1 MVAKVHQLNN
11 SYTKMKQ
18 SRHQEILRSRKKR
31 AIILLSFFLVVILFM
46 SFKIVSTKLQ
56 AQKVANDQVRTH
68 QQLKSTQ
75 VDNKKLKQNIKQLH
89 DNDYIQKVIREKYY
103 YTKPGETVYSL
114 PGDISK
120 DVTQN

>member
-31 AIILLSFFLVVILFM
+31 AIILLSFFLIVILFM

>member
-1 MVAKVHQLNN
+1 
-11 SYTKMKQ
+11 MKQ

-31 AIILLSFFLVVILFM
+31 AIILLSFFLIVILFM

>member
-11 SYTKMKQ
+11 SYTKIKQ

-56 AQKVANDQVRTH
+56 AQKVSNDQVRTH

-89 DNDYIQKVIREKYY
+89 NNDYIQKVIREKYY